1 MTDWYTARGSIEPA
15 VFDATSSKFYV
26 YQRRNPQLVTL
37 QNEFGGSS
45 QCWQYEERK
54 LTHGEFYKLQ
64 ISQLE
69 DENTNLQLALTELY
83 ENLLEG

>member
-1 MTDWYTARGSIEPA
+1 MDDWYTAHGLTEPDE
-15 VFDATSSKFYV
+15 FDATSSKFFV
-26 YQRRNPQLVTL
+26 YQRRNARLVTL
-37 QNEFGGSS
+37 QNEFGGES
-45 QCWQYEERK
+45 QVWQYEERK

-64 ISQLE
+64 IAQLE